1 MHDDRY
7 HGELE
12 TVNQDDGRVLR
23 RVWFQPP
30 NYDGP
35 ARSGRWVTI
44 EEFKRLT
51 GKDLNNG

>member
-44 EEFKRLT
+44 EDFKRLT